1 MYVESV
7 IVTGDTIYL
16 PNPLPTGSKVA
27 ITDISY
33 ALDRR
38 LELYNLNIT
47 AYSPDSKMKK
57 QVFNFMLPIE
67 GYSFDSFK
75 TKLLNECKLIHP
87 QARRFIAYR
96 FIKRIT
102 MNSNKLVIKKDR
114 GKRGGF
120 KLAASPKFTFFE
132 IEMSATLAA
141 ALGSPAKNIR
151 VTPQGRLVLSHFL
164 QDCTSQTPF
173 TFIHFR
179 PKKTVSI
186 KCQEV
191 DLRKHLDNVLL
202 SFNLK
207 MYTRF
212 RSYTQKRHV
221 FFSEL
226 SPTVHHRLTFCWDSV
241 VKVHHMTVL
250 ILRP

>member
-1 MYVESV
+1 MHVESV
-7 IVTGDTIYL
+7 IVTGGTIYL

-33 ALDRR
+33 ALDKR

-47 AYSPDSKMKK
+47 AYPPDSKMKN

-75 TKLLNECKLIHP
+75 TKLLDECKLMHP
-87 QARRFIAYR
+87 RAKRFTAYR

-102 MNSNKLVIKKDR
+102 MSGNKLFIKNDR
-114 GKRGGF
+114 SKRAWL
-120 KLAASPKFTFFE
+120 KLPTSQKFTFFK
-132 IEMSATLAA
+132 IEMSAALAT

-151 VTPQGRLVLSHFL
+151 VTHQGRLVLSHFL
-164 QDCTSQTPF
+164 QGCTPQTPF

-212 RSYTQKRHV
+212 RRYTQKRHV

-226 SPTVHHRLTFCWDSV
+226 APTVHHSLTFCWDSV
-241 VKVHHMTVL
+241 LKVHHMTVL

>member
-1 MYVESV
+1 M
-7 IVTGDTIYL
+7 
-16 PNPLPTGSKVA
+16 
-27 ITDISY
+27 
-33 ALDRR
+33 
-38 LELYNLNIT
+38 
-47 AYSPDSKMKK
+47 
-57 QVFNFMLPIE
+57 
-67 GYSFDSFK
+67 
-75 TKLLNECKLIHP
+75 HP
-87 QARRFIAYR
+87 RAKRFTAYR

-102 MNSNKLVIKKDR
+102 MNGNKLFIKKDR
-114 GKRGGF
+114 SKRVWGK
-120 KLAASPKFTFFE
+120 LPTSQKFTFFK
-132 IEMSATLAA
+132 IEMSATLAT

-151 VTPQGRLVLSHFL
+151 VTHQGRLVLSHFL
-164 QDCTSQTPF
+164 QGCTPQTPF